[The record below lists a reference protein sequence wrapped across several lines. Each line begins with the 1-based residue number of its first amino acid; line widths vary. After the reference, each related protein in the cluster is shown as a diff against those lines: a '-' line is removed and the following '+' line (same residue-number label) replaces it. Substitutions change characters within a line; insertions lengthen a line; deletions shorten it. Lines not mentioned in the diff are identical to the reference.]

1 MGGISTKAKLY
12 IWATI
17 LAGFALTVV
26 QFSTL
31 PRVNIWLVP
40 LACLAAI
47 GQVFKVE
54 GATHRSSYNIAWQV
68 YGFTYV
74 LLGIP
79 EALFVV
85 IFAHIVEWIW
95 HRYPWYI
102 QAFNI
107 ASYILTLS
115 AASLVYT
122 WINPSLEPFTRT
134 GLLGLMV
141 SLVVFTLTNHLL
153 VGMVIW
159 LARGQDLLQSGVF
172 EVLSLIIDYTL
183 IILGAATAMLWTL
196 QPLASV
202 FTVIPLYLIYS
213 TLRVPALERQ
223 TETDPKTQLFNAR
236 YFAKAIEK
244 ELNRA
249 YRFDR
254 PLTVAIGDMDLLR
267 NINNTYGHLA
277 GDVVLCGVADILR
290 DSFRGYD
297 VVARFGGEEF
307 AILLPE
313 TGPED
318 AIERIESARIA
329 IESAEFEVATSV
341 TPIKATMSFGI
352 AGRSSFQQS
361 ASDLVHEA
369 DLALYEAKLNG
380 RNTIRTYVDE
390 ETSVLFGLN
399 KSQSSDSTEPQPE
412 NRAPLAERI
421 PMPFLNNPLRTQDL
435 PQKDKHSHQLEE
447 TAVKQVVKPSP
458 DWVVATYISIVAF
471 IAFGLAVLLVHLP
484 ARLNWAGLAAFA
496 LLVIGTEGLSVNIYV
511 KNTSVSTSAA
521 PFIGGVLLFGPT
533 GALVLSLV
541 LAGTSWI
548 KKRSPVKRFIFNTS
562 NHLISSLLLSAIVI
576 LSGKSFSE
584 HPYFIQLLFAMF
596 AGMVVFLTSTNLLSG
611 VMGLSLGQSPHRIWR
626 EEFSWLW
633 IYYLSFGISAF
644 GMVLGY
650 NVASLVGVLAFIV
663 PLLSLRYSQVQFIE
677 RTRNL
682 VHQLRTNNV
691 ELEKQSKEISVLNE
705 ELLQTLATIVDLRDP
720 FTLGHSK
727 QVTRYAVLMAK
738 ELGLPHRRIELI
750 RKSALLHDIGKLGI
764 PESILFKPSSLTD
777 EEYRV
782 IKQHTSLGADILEAC
797 HTLHPL
803 IPAIRHHHERYD
815 GRGYPAGL
823 QGIDIPL
830 EARIIGLADSLEAM
844 VSDRT
849 YRKGLKLD
857 KVVNEIT
864 LNAGSQFDP
873 DVVSAF
879 LDVMQREGQ
888 SILIN
893 SSKTKP
899 VEHPKQVPLNVRS
912 LQVKFL

>member
-1 MGGISTKAKLY
+1 MGGISIKAKFY
-12 IWATI
+12 IWVTI
-17 LAGFALTVV
+17 LGGMALTVAHFSNL
-26 QFSTL
+26 QF
-31 PRVNIWLVP
+31 VNVWLLP

-79 EALFVV
+79 ETLFVV

-122 WINPSLEPFTRT
+122 WINPGMEPFTRT
-134 GLLGLMV
+134 GLLGLMI
-141 SLVVFTLTNHLL
+141 SLAVFTMTNHLL

-196 QPLASV
+196 QPLASI

-213 TLRVPALERQ
+213 TLKVPALERQ

-236 YFAKAIEK
+236 YFAKAIDR

-249 YRFDR
+249 NRFDR

-313 TGPED
+313 TSPEE
-318 AIERIESARIA
+318 AIERIEAARFA
-329 IESAEFEVATSV
+329 IEAAEFEVSTSV
-341 TPIKATMSFGI
+341 HPIKATMSFGI
-352 AGRSSFQQS
+352 AGRNGFQQS
-361 ASDLVHEA
+361 SSDLVHEA

-399 KSQSSDSTEPQPE
+399 KTQPE
-412 NRAPLAERI
+412 HPQSQAENRPTLGDRI
-421 PMPFLNNPLRTQDL
+421 PMPFLANPLR
-435 PQKDKHSHQLEE
+435 SHQEPQNE
-447 TAVKQVVKPSP
+447 KNQAAVEASGTKQVVKPSP

-471 IAFGLAVLLVHLP
+471 IAFGLAVLLVHISDH
-484 ARLNWAGLAAFA
+484 LNWAGLAAFA
-496 LLVIGTEGLSVNIYV
+496 ILVISTEGLSVNIYV
-511 KNTSVSTSAA
+511 KKTSVSTSAA
-521 PFIGGVLLFGPT
+521 PFIAGVLLFGPI

-548 KKRSPVKRFIFNTS
+548 KKRSPLKRFVFNTG
-562 NHLISSLLLSAIVI
+562 NHLTSSLLLSAILI
-576 LSGKSFSE
+576 LSGKPFSDHSFI
-584 HPYFIQLLFAMF
+584 IQILFAMF
-596 AGMVVFLTSTNLLSG
+596 AGMVVFIASTSLLSG
-611 VMGLSLGQSPHRIWR
+611 VMGFSLGRSPYKIWR

-633 IYYLSFGISAF
+633 VYYLAFGISAF
-644 GMVLGY
+644 SMVLGF
-650 NVASLVGVLAFIV
+650 NVANLLGVLAFIV
-663 PLLSLRYSQVQFIE
+663 PLLALRYSQVQFIE

-682 VHQLRTNNV
+682 VNQLRTNNI
-691 ELEKQSKEISVLNE
+691 ELEKQSKEISILNE

-727 QVTRYAVLMAK
+727 QVTRYAVLIAR
-738 ELGLPHRRIELI
+738 ELGLPRRRIELI

-823 QGIDIPL
+823 QGHDIPL

-849 YRKGLKLD
+849 YRKGLDLN

-879 LDVMQREGQ
+879 LDIMQREGQ
-888 SILIN
+888 TILIN
-893 SSKTKP
+893 TSKS
-899 VEHPKQVPLNVRS
+899 KQVEYPQQVPVDVRT
-912 LQVKFL
+912 LQLKFL